1 MKLKHTEFFYA
12 PEELGMSII
21 VCLEFV
27 VPHGRRA
34 IGIYHFRVH
43 LVFDNR

>member
-1 MKLKHTEFFYA
+1 VKLKHTEFFYA

-27 VPHGRRA
+27 VPRSGVARDFSVRPY
-34 IGIYHFRVH
+34 IPQSIR
-43 LVFDNR
+43 